1 MVICNLGSSSP
12 ARPPAAGVHRSQ
24 RTQLQLAL
32 AAQAT
37 VQLFGER
44 LCDRREAPAD
54 QRPLRGPPHPGEA
67 AGEGPGDAP
76 RRACRMPGHIRRAR
90 CMGSHGWGGVLD
102 PACMQA
108 CTKPVQRHAGLHPVR
123 AVLGPARRAC
133 RWRMSPCRRRCRGH
147 IAPMPCDSGSRLRP
161 LPLPLAQVKVKRR
174 GSDTKYVA
182 QVLAMG
188 VECDIALLTG
198 KRARRPG
205 LLPTRQGV
213 PAGIPAGIIARS
225 APAGQR
231 RQRRPLV
238 PQLVHSREPEDSP
251 ATLLPSSSLVSE
263 LLVRGHTARATRR
276 AQRCCRSWAPPPL
289 RRLHSGRNFRS
300 ARSASHRV
308 PSRHASRCARF
319 AVEDESFWE
328 GLEPVCFGGLPRLQ
342 DSVTVIG

>member
-1 MVICNLGSSSP
+1 MPLAVPAECPGTFGGHVAWDRTDGEAYLNQHACRHARNLCSATP
-12 ARPPAAGVHRSQ
+12 ACTPSAPCRAQHGAPAAGACSR
-24 RTQLQLAL
+24 
-32 AAQAT
+32 AAVGAAAT
-37 VQLFGER
+37 L
-44 LCDRREAPAD
+44 
-54 QRPLRGPPHPGEA
+54 PP
-67 AGEGPGDAP
+67 
-76 RRACRMPGHIRRAR
+76 C
-90 CMGSHGWGGVLD
+90 
-102 PACMQA
+102 
-108 CTKPVQRHAGLHPVR
+108 
-123 AVLGPARRAC
+123 
-133 RWRMSPCRRRCRGH
+133 
-147 IAPMPCDSGSRLRP
+147 PCDSGSRLRP

-213 PAGIPAGIIARS
+213 PAVIPAGVIARS

-238 PQLVHSREPEDSP
+238 PQLVHSRGPEDSP

-289 RRLHSGRNFRS
+289 RRLHSGRN
-300 ARSASHRV
+300 
-308 PSRHASRCARF
+308 
-319 AVEDESFWE
+319 
-328 GLEPVCFGGLPRLQ
+328 
-342 DSVTVIG
+342 I